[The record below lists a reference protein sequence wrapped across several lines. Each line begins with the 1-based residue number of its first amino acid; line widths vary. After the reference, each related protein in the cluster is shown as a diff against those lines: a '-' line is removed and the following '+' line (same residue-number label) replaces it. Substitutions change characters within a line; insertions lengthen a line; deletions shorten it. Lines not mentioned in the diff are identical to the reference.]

1 MIDGPHSICPK
12 CSVKH
17 IKTAPNDSTY
27 CRACKTEQGRV
38 RRRLRADHT
47 CPDDHMCEICGKS
60 ETELPDVF
68 GHGGK
73 IKSKWR
79 LDHCHN
85 SGMFRGFLCDN
96 CNIGLGKFMDSPDL
110 MKNAIAYLSRTSI
123 KS

>member
-1 MIDGPHSICPK
+1 
-12 CSVKH
+12 
-17 IKTAPNDSTY
+17 
-27 CRACKTEQGRV
+27 
-38 RRRLRADHT
+38 
-47 CPDDHMCEICGKS
+47 MCEICGKS

-79 LDHCHN
+79 LDHCHR